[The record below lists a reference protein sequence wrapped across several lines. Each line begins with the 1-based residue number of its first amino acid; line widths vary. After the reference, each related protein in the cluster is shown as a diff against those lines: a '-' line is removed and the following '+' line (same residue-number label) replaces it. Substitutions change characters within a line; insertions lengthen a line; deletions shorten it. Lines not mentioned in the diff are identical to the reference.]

1 MYKQDE
7 IAFQK
12 QLNDFEAAMQSDLDQ
27 RSNEIGKKW
36 EFDFSLEQPLTSANS
51 DTSMNKMMG
60 MMTWEPVKT
69 EDVPQAQLQAT
80 RPRLQIQ
87 KPKMNISSMLNNTK
101 ASTPGLGQVYG
112 GGFGLDNNRSSV
124 LFS

>member
-1 MYKQDE
+1 
-7 IAFQK
+7 
-12 QLNDFEAAMQSDLDQ
+12 
-27 RSNEIGKKW
+27 
-36 EFDFSLEQPLTSANS
+36 
-51 DTSMNKMMG
+51 MNKMM

-101 ASTPGLGQVYG
+101 SSTPGLSQVYG
-112 GGFGLDNNRSSV
+112 GGFGLENNRSSV